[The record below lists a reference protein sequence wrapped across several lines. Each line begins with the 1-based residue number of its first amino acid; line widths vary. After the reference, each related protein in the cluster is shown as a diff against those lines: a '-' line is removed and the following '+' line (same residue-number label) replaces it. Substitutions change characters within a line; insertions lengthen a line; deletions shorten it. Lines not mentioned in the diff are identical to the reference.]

1 MVNLKFWKRKD
12 EDKEYELNIVGNMA
26 LNEAVQSANQ
36 MHLAREY
43 GPDYYIVKDDML
55 NALLLSLGFNQ
66 VLDEEGRVVGLEVK
80 DYTFASLYCLLNTV
94 SLTGNIS
101 PELARY
107 LKAKVSKILSR
118 KKINLKI
125 QGNGHEENILE
136 DFNLIELVEE
146 LCYIAIDS
154 MIEGRRVKALK
165 TGAREVKAVIERRKE
180 KGGGLI

>member
-12 EDKEYELNIVGNMA
+12 EDKEYELSIVGNMA

-66 VLDEEGRVVGLEVK
+66 VLDEEGRVIGLEVK
-80 DYTFASLYCLLNTV
+80 DKTFASIYCLLNTV

-107 LKAKVSKILSR
+107 LKAKISKILSR
-118 KKINLKI
+118 KKINLECD
-125 QGNGHEENILE
+125 GGEILE
-136 DFNLIELVEE
+136 EYNLIELIEE